1 MSETDKHPL
10 ITRPDDFVLG
20 QAHEPLALDTRALNR
35 IAALALARQ
44 ARRSLNIVS
53 RDLDA
58 PVYDDADF
66 CEAVSELARSSR
78 YALIQILVQNSEP
91 AVKNGHRLIE
101 IAQRLSSFV
110 KIRKMHPRDA
120 QYNQAW
126 LVADAEGFIHRQK
139 ADLYEAKVAFHD
151 PLRCKELEAEFT
163 TLWEHAEP
171 DPNLRRLHL

>member
-1 MSETDKHPL
+1 MSDSEDHPL
-10 ITRPDDFVLG
+10 ITHPDDFVLG
-20 QAHEPLALDTRALNR
+20 RAHEPLSLDSKALNR

-66 CEAVSELARSSR
+66 CAAVSELARSSR

-91 AVKNGHRLIE
+91 ALKNGHRLIE
-101 IAQRLSSFV
+101 IAQRLSSFI
-110 KIRKMHPRDA
+110 KIRKIHPRDA
-120 QYNQAW
+120 QYNQAY
-126 LVADAEGFIHRQK
+126 LIADASGILHRQK
-139 ADLYEAKVAFHD
+139 ADLYEGTVSFHD
-151 PLRCKELEAEFT
+151 PLRCKEREAEFM

-171 DPNLRRLHL
+171 DPNLRRLHI